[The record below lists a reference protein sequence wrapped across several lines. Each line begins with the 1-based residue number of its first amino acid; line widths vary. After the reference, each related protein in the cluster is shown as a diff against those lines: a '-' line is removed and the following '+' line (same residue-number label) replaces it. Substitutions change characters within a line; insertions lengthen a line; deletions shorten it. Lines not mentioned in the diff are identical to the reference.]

1 MYLER
6 IEEMNKG
13 YHMGRSASKGL
24 TWYHDHGAECCG
36 IGPFENNHF
45 PLERAVASKI
55 SVILDICYLVVYII
69 W

>member
-1 MYLER
+1 
-6 IEEMNKG
+6 
-13 YHMGRSASKGL
+13 MGRSASKGL

-36 IGPFENNHF
+36 TGPFENNHF